1 MGEQEKLRIFDENK
15 KQIGVASR
23 SDVHRNG
30 YWHEVFHCW
39 FIINERGMD
48 YIYLQ
53 LRSENKKT
61 ILTFWILLLLD
72 IY

>member
-39 FIINERGMD
+39 FIINEHGMD
-48 YIYLQ
+48 YIIY
-53 LRSENKKT
+53 SFAVKIKKT